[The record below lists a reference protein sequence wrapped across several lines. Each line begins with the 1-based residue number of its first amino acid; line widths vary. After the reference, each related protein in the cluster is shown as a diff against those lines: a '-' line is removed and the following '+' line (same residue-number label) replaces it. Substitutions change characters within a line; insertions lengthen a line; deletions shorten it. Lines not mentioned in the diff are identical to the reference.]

1 MPQICSFFVK
11 GECSRGT
18 ECPYKHEIP
27 EITELSD
34 QNIKDRYFGINDP
47 VAKKILRGFNESK
60 MPNFPADKSIT
71 TLFIGGITDDS
82 LREKDLLYIKI

>member
-1 MPQICSFFVK
+1 MLFIF
-11 GECSRGT
+11 R
-18 ECPYKHEIP
+18 HEIP
-27 EITELSD
+27 EINELSD

-71 TLFIGGITDDS
+71 TLFIGGVTDDS
-82 LREKDLLYIKI
+82 LREKDLL